1 MTVRIILLLGALLGV
16 FPLQSVAQEATTNTP
31 ADLAKAASAEGLPQ
45 VSAALLR
52 TQIQQE
58 DNPAKRSELTRRL
71 VILLV
76 TGGRFEEAL
85 AVSASG
91 DTTKDPALAYW
102 KALALMGTGD
112 HASAK
117 ELFSALLQSGA
128 PIEGISNDQIALHLA
143 RALRGGKN
151 PEAALVVLDK
161 IPAESPVAED
171 ASLERCA
178 DLLALGR
185 TEECLKL
192 LKASTFPSDEG
203 KAAAAYLKAL
213 TVWQSGDVAEAK
225 KLFTSV
231 PKASPWSTSASSL
244 GAALCFSSTS
254 QYSQAV
260 AVLEKRLDDADEVP
274 LLAEQFQLLDQLYAL
289 AATPNTT
296 TLKKWADDHSKS
308 IRGKMAAFYQA
319 KGEFRLG
326 HPESAESIL
335 DALIKKDP
343 DDPLADQARL
353 MLASSRIQRGKA
365 ADALGLAADRPA
377 APASLRARLAYVRGL
392 AAASAGQP
400 EEAKLA
406 FQSAGELD
414 PQLTQNALFNKSVL
428 IATTDKGSLDLSQA
442 ARALVEM
449 TAGVPSEEM
458 DFQIALD
465 LARRGDAAGL
475 PRLIGIAD
483 KSSDPGVKSR
493 ARLAAA
499 ELNMQSGRGEA
510 ANRDLAKVVHENAGE
525 PEREEYLNVFLKDT
539 GRKADTAL
547 VITASRDFLKAHPDS
562 RFVPEVRLKLAESL
576 LTAGDIQGARI
587 EFEQLAASAPGTDLG
602 RRALFLAAQS
612 AARAMDPTS
621 IDDSLM
627 LLERVA
633 ASGGNDQ
640 LVWQA
645 RLQEGAL
652 KNAQNLPLE
661 ALAIYDKILSS
672 DGVQSAKGTQPAN
685 PIKPSVG
692 PDRELRAAAL
702 MAKGDTLHQ
711 IGMKD
716 PAKERDAVKT
726 WQALA
731 ADPSLPLR
739 WRNQALCKSGLIL
752 EKLGEGDAALA
763 AYYEAFKNPRTDEP
777 DQHWHDKAAFDA
789 ARLLESRKQW
799 NDAVALYAQI
809 LSEGGPRAEEAKAR
823 LSKLRLENFL
833 WEN

>member
-1 MTVRIILLLGALLGV
+1 L
-16 FPLQSVAQEATTNTP
+16 VAQEATTNAL

-58 DNPAKRSELTRRL
+58 VNPAKRSELTRRL

-76 TGGRFEEAL
+76 TGERFEEAL
-85 AVSASG
+85 AVSASS
-91 DTTKDPALAYW
+91 DTSKDPALAYW
-102 KALALMGTGD
+102 KALALMGTMD
-112 HASAK
+112 YSSAK
-117 ELFSALLQSGA
+117 ELFAALLQSGA
-128 PIEGISNDQIALHLA
+128 PVEGISNEQITLHLA
-143 RALRGGKN
+143 RALRGGKD
-151 PEAALVVLDK
+151 PEAALLVLDK
-161 IPAESPVAED
+161 IPADSPVAED
-171 ASLERCA
+171 ALLERCA

-203 KAAAAYLKAL
+203 KSAAAYLMAL
-213 TVWQSGDVAEAK
+213 AVWKSGDIAEAK
-225 KLFTSV
+225 KLFAAVT
-231 PKASPWSTSASSL
+231 KASPWSASASSL
-244 GAALCFSSTS
+244 GSSLCFSSAS
-254 QYSQAV
+254 QYFQAI

-274 LLAEQFQLLDQLYAL
+274 LLAEQFQLLDRLYAS

-296 TLKKWADDHSKS
+296 PLKKWAEDHSKPT
-308 IRGKMAAFYQA
+308 RGKMAAFYQA

-326 HPESAESIL
+326 HAEVAESIL

-353 MLASSRIQRGKA
+353 MLASSKIQRGKA
-365 ADALGLAADRPA
+365 ADALPLAADRSA
-377 APASLRARLAYVRGL
+377 APVSLRARLAYVRGL

-414 PQLTQNALFNKSVL
+414 PKLLQNALFNQSVL
-428 IATTDKGSLDLSQA
+428 IATTDKGALDLSHA

-449 TAGVPSEEM
+449 NVGAPSEEM

-475 PRLIGIAD
+475 PRLIRIAE

-539 GRKADTAL
+539 GRKADSGA
-547 VITASRDFLKAHPDS
+547 VITAARDFLKAHPDS
-562 RFVPEVRLKLAESL
+562 RFEPEVRLKLAESL

-633 ASGGNDQ
+633 ATGGNDQ

-661 ALAIYDKILSS
+661 ALAIYDKILSFQ
-672 DGVQSAKGTQPAN
+672 GVQLQKGGQPISATQPTQ
-685 PIKPSVG
+685 PFQVLVG
-692 PDRELRAAAL
+692 PDREIRAAAL

-711 IGMKD
+711 IGAKD
-716 PAKERDAVKT
+716 QAKERDAVKT

-731 ADPSLPLR
+731 ADPSMSLR

-752 EKLGEGDAALA
+752 EKLGEGDSALA

-777 DQHWHDKAAFDA
+777 DQLWHDKAAFDA
-789 ARLLESRKQW
+789 TRLLESRKQW

>member
-1 MTVRIILLLGALLGV
+1 M
-16 FPLQSVAQEATTNTP
+16 VAQVAASTSNVS
-31 ADLAKAASAEGLPQ
+31 ADLAKVATSEGLSQ

-58 DNPAKRSELTRRL
+58 VNPAKRSELTRRL
-71 VILLV
+71 VVLLV
-76 TGGRFEEAL
+76 TGGRFEEAV

-91 DTTKDPALAYW
+91 DASKDPALAYW
-102 KALALMGTGD
+102 EALALMGTGD
-112 HASAK
+112 YSSAK
-117 ELFSALLQSGA
+117 KLFSELLQSGSS
-128 PIEGISNDQIALHLA
+128 IEGVSNDQVALYLS
-143 RALRGGKN
+143 RALRGGRD

-161 IPAESPVAED
+161 IPADSPLAED
-171 ASLERCA
+171 VTLERCA

-185 TEECLKL
+185 AEECLKL
-192 LKASTFPSDEG
+192 LKSSSFSSDEG
-203 KAAAAYLKAL
+203 KAAATYMRAL
-213 TVWQSGDVAEAK
+213 TVWRSGDLPDAK
-225 KLFTSV
+225 KLFLSV
-231 PKASPWSTSASSL
+231 PKVSPWSTSASSL
-244 GAALCFSSTS
+244 GAALCFSSAA
-254 QYSQAV
+254 QYSQAI
-260 AVLEKRLDDADEVP
+260 AVLEKRLNDVDEAP
-274 LLAEQFQLLDQLYAL
+274 LLAEQFHLLDQLYSSAS
-289 AATPNTT
+289 TPNTT
-296 TLKKWADDHSKS
+296 TLRKWAEDYSRPS
-308 IRGKMAAFYQA
+308 RGRMAAFYLA

-326 HPESAESIL
+326 HAQVAESIL

-343 DDPLADQARL
+343 DDPLSDEARL
-353 MLASSRIQRGKA
+353 MLALSRLRRGGA
-365 ADALGLAADRPA
+365 SEVLVIAADRPA
-377 APASLRARLAYVRGL
+377 ASAFLRARLAYIRGL
-392 AAASAGQP
+392 AAASSGRP

-414 PQLTQNALFNKSVL
+414 PKLLQNALFNQSVL
-428 IATTDKGSLDLSQA
+428 IATTDKGSLDVSKA
-442 ARALVEM
+442 ALGLVELN
-449 TAGVPSEEM
+449 AGAPSEEM

-465 LARRGDAAGL
+465 LARRGDASGL
-475 PRLIGIAD
+475 PKLIGIAET
-483 KSSDPGVKSR
+483 SSDPGVKSR

-510 ANRDLAKVVHENAGE
+510 ANRDLAKVVHEYAGE

-539 GRKADTAL
+539 GRKADSGA
-547 VITASRDFLKAHPDS
+547 VINAARDFLKAHPES
-562 RFVPEVRLKLAESL
+562 RFEPEVRLKLAESL

-633 ASGGNDQ
+633 ATGGNDQ

-661 ALAIYDKILSS
+661 ALAIYDKILSFQ
-672 DGVQSAKGTQPAN
+672 GVQSQKGGQPTPATQPSQ
-685 PIKPSVG
+685 PSQLVVG
-692 PDRELRAAAL
+692 PDREIRAAAL

-711 IGMKD
+711 IGARD
-716 PAKERDAVKT
+716 QAKERDAVKT

-731 ADPSLPLR
+731 ADPSMSLR

-777 DQHWHDKAAFDA
+777 DQLWHDKAAFDA
-789 ARLLESRKQW
+789 ARLLESRRQW
-799 NDAVALYAQI
+799 NDAVAIYGQI
-809 LSEGGPRAEEAKAR
+809 LAEGGPRAEEAKAR